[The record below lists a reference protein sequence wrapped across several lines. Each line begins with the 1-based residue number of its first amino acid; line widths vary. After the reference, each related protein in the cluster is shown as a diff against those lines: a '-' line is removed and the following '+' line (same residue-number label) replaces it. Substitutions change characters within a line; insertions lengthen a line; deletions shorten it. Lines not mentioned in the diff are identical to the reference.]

1 MGRGANPGILRVYS
15 FPDKLL
21 VSSVIIGID
30 AFFFLVSLSNK
41 VDLTFFLQGERN
53 NEDSQK
59 LRKA

>member
-30 AFFFLVSLSNK
+30 AFFFLVTLSNK

-53 NEDSQK
+53 N
-59 LRKA
+59 